1 MALSDNNKKLWN
13 KQLDGIKV
21 VEPSLINTINF
32 DKILILVGRGY
43 GNLIKK
49 QLIEYGIEKGNI
61 WFWWEYKA
69 YIYKDTYK
77 KICIQKNI
85 YAKSVAII
93 MQEMEYSGAPV
104 VVINTINALK
114 SIGYGVTLFTP
125 KIDIEMV
132 KELEKYDVTIIEMP
146 ALPVINR
153 TLLSFFK
160 SYDCIIVNSFIMA
173 LSAVLLNKSMHVILW
188 LHEDSTVYE
197 RFKLE
202 YEIYEDKLKD
212 IYIIAVSRNCAEKFR
227 KFYPNIEV
235 NAIMEYG
242 LNDIT
247 VSNKKDNDNRGIK
260 IAVVGKY
267 CELKSQDTVLR
278 AVRNLKE
285 NKDKISI
292 YLIGDISENERL
304 ELQHKYFDIKIIF
317 TGILNRE
324 EIYKLYNKIDI
335 IICSSKRETMSL
347 AITEGMMF
355 GKVCIMTKT
364 TGMSDYVINEE
375 NGFVYDYGNYAELS
389 ELLNDIMN
397 NKYNLESIKK
407 QARQTYEDN
416 FTINKLAE
424 RLEKNIIKQL

>member
-1 MALSDNNKKLWN
+1 
-13 KQLDGIKV
+13 
-21 VEPSLINTINF
+21 
-32 DKILILVGRGY
+32 
-43 GNLIKK
+43 
-49 QLIEYGIEKGNI
+49 
-61 WFWWEYKA
+61 
-69 YIYKDTYK
+69 
-77 KICIQKNI
+77 
-85 YAKSVAII
+85 
-93 MQEMEYSGAPV
+93 
-104 VVINTINALK
+104 
-114 SIGYGVTLFTP
+114 
-125 KIDIEMV
+125 
-132 KELEKYDVTIIEMP
+132 
-146 ALPVINR
+146 
-153 TLLSFFK
+153 
-160 SYDCIIVNSFIMA
+160 
-173 LSAVLLNKSMHVILW
+173 
-188 LHEDSTVYE
+188 
-197 RFKLE
+197 
-202 YEIYEDKLKD
+202 
-212 IYIIAVSRNCAEKFR
+212 
-227 KFYPNIEV
+227 
-235 NAIMEYG
+235 MEYG